1 MLTVAIIL
9 IGAALVLAIASAAGK
24 WGPLA
29 LPVAVIL
36 VVLLEALHYV
46 PLK

>member
-1 MLTVAIIL
+1 MLTLTIIL
-9 IGAALVLAIASAAGK
+9 AVAALILAIAAAAGK

-36 VVLLEALHYV
+36 LAIIAIVQRIPVG
-46 PLK
+46 

>member
-1 MLTVAIIL
+1 MLTIAVIL
-9 IGAALVLAIASAAGK
+9 IVSALILAIASAAGK

-36 VVLLEALHYV
+36 LAIVASLQYL

>member
-1 MLTVAIIL
+1 MLTVTLIL
-9 IGAALVLAIASAAGK
+9 VAAAIAAAAGK

-36 VVLLEALHYV
+36 LALVVALNYV
-46 PLK
+46 PLR

>member
-1 MLTVAIIL
+1 MLTITMIL
-9 IGAALVLAIASAAGK
+9 ILAAIVLAIAAAAGK

-36 VVLLEALHYV
+36 LALVTALQYL
-46 PLK
+46 PK